1 MRLFLIPQHQSA
13 WMSERGRGGGAK
25 KTEDFCPPEQTDHM
39 RTKKHRNCHFANSLN
54 FPNEYQDIAVFGAA
68 CFSSFLSPLTCAP
81 PLLSAPFCLK
91 PSIKL
96 SVQRNV
102 NGRKAEHFF
111 LRGWGACWVGLDT
124 LTTCC
129 YISVNQFTPISH
141 LCCRGNGG
149 KKAHLF
155 VHPLIPW
162 TGLVVLLRT
171 VTKESSV
178 IGSELSFGSRSSN
191 KVQIL
196 KGSLRYQPYLSFQ
209 PFNV

>member
-13 WMSERGRGGGAK
+13 WMSERGRGGGGK
-25 KTEDFCPPEQTDHM
+25 KDRGLLPSGADRPYAHK
-39 RTKKHRNCHFANSLN
+39 KKHRNCHLANSLN
-54 FPNEYQDIAVFGAA
+54 FPNEYQDIAVFGAV

-81 PLLSAPFCLK
+81 PPLSAPFCLK

-129 YISVNQFTPISH
+129 YISVNQFTPISN
-141 LCCRGNGG
+141 LCCRAKGG
-149 KKAHLF
+149 KKKAHLF
-155 VHPLIPW
+155 VHPLILW
-162 TGLVVLLRT
+162 TGLAVLLRT
-171 VTKESSV
+171 ETKESSA
-178 IGSELSFGSRSSN
+178 IGSELSFGSGSSN

-196 KGSLRYQPYLSFQ
+196 EGSLRC
-209 PFNV
+209 